1 MLTVEGND
9 YAPQH
14 CHVNVR
20 PQPNPVDF
28 TLKSGQLVR
37 GQVVGAAGQ
46 PMGGVCV
53 VLNQWHCHT
62 DPQGYFNWSVEAPM
76 PQQVTLQ
83 VYKKYNSQYETLETT
98 VALSQLERQPIT
110 LKNR

>member
-1 MLTVEGND
+1 MLTVEGGD

-14 CHVNVR
+14 RHVNVR
-20 PQPNPVDF
+20 PQPKPVDF

-37 GQVVGAAGQ
+37 GQVVDASGQ
-46 PMGGVCV
+46 PIGGICV

-62 DPQGYFNWSVEAPM
+62 DPQGYFNWSVEAPV

-83 VYKKYNSQYETLETT
+83 VYKKYLSQYETLETT
-98 VALSQLERQPIT
+98 VALSQLESQPIT
-110 LKNR
+110 LKHK